1 MQTNTIDIQQLADL
15 LEESEILSM
24 DDFGGV
30 RQYVLTWNR
39 QDILVHAGTAGAF
52 VTYGPECFD
61 LEMAGSTHDHARA
74 ANNENATA

>member
-1 MQTNTIDIQQLADL
+1 MQTNTIDTQQLADL

-39 QDILVHAGTAGAF
+39 QDILVYAGTTGAF
-52 VTYGPECFD
+52 VVYGPECFD

-74 ANNENATA
+74 INEDTNA